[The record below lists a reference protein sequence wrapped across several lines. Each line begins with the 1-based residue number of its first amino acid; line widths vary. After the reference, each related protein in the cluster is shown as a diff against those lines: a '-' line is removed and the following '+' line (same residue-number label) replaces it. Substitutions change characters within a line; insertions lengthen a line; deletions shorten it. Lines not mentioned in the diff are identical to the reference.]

1 MIRFNKTFAFVIL
14 LFVLIAVL
22 TGCADKPFPSE
33 VSVKTAREYQQAGAF
48 MLDVRQPEEWEEVHI
63 PDSTLI
69 PLSELTTR
77 LNEIP
82 ADRKIVVVCRSGN
95 RSAQARDI
103 LRNAGYK
110 KVTSMSGGIRQ
121 WVAAEYPT
129 INGK

>member
-1 MIRFNKTFAFVIL
+1 MTRLNKILTLAIL
-14 LFVLIAVL
+14 LFILTAVLI
-22 TGCADKPFPSE
+22 GCADKPYPTE

-48 MLDVRQPEEWEEVHI
+48 MLDVRQPEEWDEAHI

-69 PLSELTTR
+69 PLNELTTR

-82 ADRKIVVVCRSGN
+82 ADREIVVVCRSGN

-121 WVAAEYPT
+121 WIAAGYPT

>member
-1 MIRFNKTFAFVIL
+1 MIRFNKTFATL
-14 LFVLIAVL
+14 LFILIVVLS
-22 TGCADKPFPSE
+22 GCAEKSYPSE

-48 MLDVRQPEEWEEVHI
+48 MLDVRQPEEWKEVHI

-82 ADRKIVVVCRSGN
+82 ADRDIVIVCRSGN

-121 WVAAEYPT
+121 WVAVGYPA
-129 INGK
+129 INGE